1 MLRPMDRF
9 AGMNAIVTGASRGIG
24 AAVAER
30 LAAEGANVAIT
41 ARTVDK
47 HDHLAGSLQDTLGRC
62 RAYGTTVAVIPADL
76 ADGGDR
82 ARIVPEAEASLGGPI
97 GILVNN
103 AAAGIHQL
111 SAEIPLRRRRVMF
124 EVNLQA
130 PIDLAQAVIPAMRDR
145 GDGWIVNLSSSG
157 ARLVDGPPFPG
168 GVLGTTNGT
177 YAATKAALNRYTNVL
192 AVELYGTG
200 VRVNTIEPA
209 DPVATEG
216 AIAHLGDGI
225 DADRYEPVEVMVEA
239 VIALCD
245 CPAQRTGGVHVDQP
259 LLGELGA
266 RVRTL
271 DGTAALPGWPRRA
284 PSAGPPG
291 ATG

>member
-1 MLRPMDRF
+1 
-9 AGMNAIVTGASRGIG
+9 MNAVVTGASRGIG

-41 ARTVDK
+41 ARTVDR
-47 HDHLAGSLQDTLGRC
+47 HDHLAGSLNQTLERC
-62 RAYGTTVAVIPADL
+62 KRYGTAIEVVAADL
-76 ADGGDR
+76 ADADER
-82 ARIVPEAEASLGGPI
+82 DRIVPTAEAALGGPI

-130 PIDLAQAVIPAMRDR
+130 PIDLAQGVIPGMRDR
-145 GDGWIVNLSSSG
+145 GRGWIVNLSSGG

-168 GVLGTTNGT
+168 TVLGTTNGT

-200 VRVNTIEPA
+200 IRVNTIEPA

-225 DADRYEPVEVMVEA
+225 DADRYEPVEVMVEG
-239 VIALCD
+239 VIALCE
-245 CPAQRTGGVHVDQP
+245 CPPERTGGVYVDQP
-259 LLGELGA
+259 LLRDLDAE
-266 RVRTL
+266 VWTL
-271 DGTAALPGWPRRA
+271 DGRTPVPGWPR
-284 PSAGPPG
+284 PSPLASPPP
-291 ATG
+291 TPR